1 MAKVMDLEGSW
12 RLEEQIDRAVD
23 FLYGAAYWLQVKE
36 AVLAHAERDPT
47 SGASLEEQIRTVAQ
61 SVSSR
66 LRVEASLLLGI
77 TAVGFMILQQVGLES
92 LARVA
97 GRPASGPRSSS
108 SPDRIVERRS
118 KKRGSLFDALR
129 GAKRFFTVTWDE
141 SRAEARFKAIL
152 GEDLA
157 SAAAKDPAD
166 YRSMDYRRP
175 EGPLPVECR
184 VGSCGYCWVGLVAG
198 KDNLT
203 ELSEYER
210 ARLCYFGYDRASAEG
225 DLHPPIRLACQA
237 RCQGDVTLVIPPWN
251 GELNRR
257 HDREW

>member
-1 MAKVMDLEGSW
+1 M
-12 RLEEQIDRAVD
+12 
-23 FLYGAAYWLQVKE
+23 
-36 AVLAHAERDPT
+36 
-47 SGASLEEQIRTVAQ
+47 
-61 SVSSR
+61 
-66 LRVEASLLLGI
+66 
-77 TAVGFMILQQVGLES
+77 
-92 LARVA
+92 
-97 GRPASGPRSSS
+97 
-108 SPDRIVERRS
+108 
-118 KKRGSLFDALR
+118 
-129 GAKRFFTVTWDE
+129 TWDE
-141 SRAEARFKAIL
+141 RREGARFKAIL

-166 YRSMDYRRP
+166 YRAMDYRRP

-203 ELSEYER
+203 EVSDYKR
-210 ARLCYFGYDRASAEG
+210 ARLGYFGYDRASAEG
-225 DLHPPIRLACQA
+225 DRNPPIRLACQA